1 MYTILKHLRNYLVY
15 ISQVL
20 KYLLIKY
27 NIFEIKNNFT
37 DELLS
42 KTINSNTFSSYITKT
57 IKNNYL

>member
-42 KTINSNTFSSYITKT
+42 KTINSNTFSSYITK
-57 IKNNYL
+57 KN